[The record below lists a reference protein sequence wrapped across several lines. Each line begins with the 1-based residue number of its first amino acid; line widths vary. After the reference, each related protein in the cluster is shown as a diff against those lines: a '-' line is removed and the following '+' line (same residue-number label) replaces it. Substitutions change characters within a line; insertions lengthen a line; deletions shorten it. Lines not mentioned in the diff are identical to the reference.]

1 MEYSGFFNG
10 DEEYGQDEFNRYFDN
25 LYESGI
31 AVNKDESSQYAITP
45 GNKQVSVG
53 TGFAILRGFYHY
65 NDSQKVLTL
74 APDSALP
81 KIYRVIIQLNIA
93 LGKSSLAVRS
103 GVAASTPKPPELT
116 RNNAVYE
123 VSLGQYRLE
132 TNGAVSLVRDER
144 TDPDYCGI
152 IRPKN
157 LSEYTAAMKEY
168 QRRFE
173 AWFASL
179 QGKGWRNIYIQ
190 SNNPEGA
197 VDGSIW
203 IEQTDALT

>member
-1 MEYSGFFNG
+1 MEHSGFFNG

-31 AVNKDESSQYAITP
+31 AVNKDNSLQYNITT
-45 GNKQVSVG
+45 GSRQVSVG
-53 TGFAILRGFYHY
+53 AGFSILRGFYHY
-65 NDSQKVLTL
+65 NDSAKILPLTS
-74 APDSALP
+74 DTNLP

-93 LGKSSLAVRS
+93 LGKSQLTVRA
-103 GVAASTPKPPELT
+103 GAAASSPKPPELT
-116 RNNAVYE
+116 RSSTVYE
-123 VSLGQYRLE
+123 ISLGQYQID
-132 TNGAVSLVRDER
+132 TNGTVKLLKDER
-144 TDPDYCGI
+144 TDVSLCGV

-157 LSEYTAAMKEY
+157 LNEYTAAMTEY

-173 AWFASL
+173 EWFAAQ

-190 SNNPEGA
+190 EATPEGA

-203 IEQTDALT
+203 ISR